1 MSLRTTAVNE
11 EIESYIN
18 LNFIREDKFLK
29 NLLKEAASLNIPEI
43 SISPQQGAFLQFLL
57 RAIGAKYVMEIGSLA
72 GYSAITMAKVLPKD
86 GKLVSLEVEPSHAAF
101 IRNKA
106 AEAGLEGVIEV
117 VNSEAVRFLKSYK
130 PPFHF
135 DLIFI
140 DADKESYPD
149 YLNFSIQLL
158 RKGGI
163 VIADN
168 ALAWGLVYQDKPVD
182 KTVEVKAIRKFND
195 ALSANPQLQSCL
207 LTIGDG
213 MAMGVKL

>member
-1 MSLRTTAVNE
+1 MSLRTTAVTG

-18 LNFIREDKFLK
+18 FNFLSEDTFLK
-29 NLLKEAASLNIPEI
+29 NLLNEAAALNFPSI

-57 RAIGAKYVMEIGSLA
+57 RAAGAKYVLEIGSLA

-86 GKLVSLEVEPSHAAF
+86 GKLISLEIEKSHAEF
-101 IRNKA
+101 IRKKA
-106 AEAGLEGVIEV
+106 DEAGLGDIIEV
-117 VNSEAVRFLKSYK
+117 VNEEAVNFLKSYR
-130 PPFHF
+130 PPFQF

-140 DADKESYPD
+140 DADKESYPG

-168 ALAWGLVYQDKPVD
+168 ALAWGLVCNDKPVE
-182 KTVEVKAIRKFND
+182 KNEEVKSIRKFND
-195 ALSANPQLQSCL
+195 AISSDKRLQSCL